1 MNDYIPIL
9 VQLAIALISGGAGWL
24 IVGKQRRKIDN
35 ESRKVNADADSVAI
49 ATVREANEELRKE
62 FNRICT
68 RNDELQKEITDL
80 TVLIRELQVKDREN
94 SVRISTLEGLI
105 ESKDGRIVELEK
117 AHQSDTREIS
127 KLRER
132 VVVLEKQL
140 RDANIPPANGE
151 NGKIL

>member
-24 IVGKQRRKIDN
+24 IVGKQRRKIDS
-35 ESRKVNADADSVAI
+35 ESRKVDLDGDSVAI

-68 RNDELQKEITDL
+68 RNDELHKELEDL
-80 TVLIRELQVKDREN
+80 TILIKALQVTDKEN

-105 ESKDGRIVELEK
+105 DSKDKRIVELER
-117 AHQSDTREIS
+117 AHRGDTMEIA

-140 RDANIPPANGE
+140 RDANIPPANGDS
-151 NGKIL
+151 GKIL